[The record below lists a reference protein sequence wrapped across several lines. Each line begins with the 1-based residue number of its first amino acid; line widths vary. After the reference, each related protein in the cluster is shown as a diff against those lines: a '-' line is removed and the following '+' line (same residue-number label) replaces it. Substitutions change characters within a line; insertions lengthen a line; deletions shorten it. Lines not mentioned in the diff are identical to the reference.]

1 MDARLMSLIDR
12 VNRYFLDG
20 LAKRQRRGAP
30 ASPAL
35 LPLSPAVVGQLA
47 RLDLVSHDEYVG
59 ETLMLWGMLVDGTPT
74 AISETDPGWV
84 AVLEA
89 LDQSGRLTMA
99 LHLAQLQLLADPDR
113 RPLRLLGDP
122 TSLFTK

>member
-1 MDARLMSLIDR
+1 MGWIDR

-35 LPLSPAVVGQLA
+35 LPLSPAVVRQLA

-59 ETLMLWGMLVDGTPT
+59 ETLMLLGLLVDGTPT

-113 RPLRLLGDP
+113 RPLCLMGDP
-122 TSLFTK
+122 TSLVTK